1 VLAHHHTEGWSKR
14 SLWLGVTLLCITIS
28 AFIAYTLPFFSIV
41 MAVIASLGDV
51 MSMFGLPCLFA
62 LKLLKLRT
70 AEAYAC
76 GVLLVLAVG
85 LSGCGI
91 FSSVQQLIEAYMGQR

>member
-1 VLAHHHTEGWSKR
+1 
-14 SLWLGVTLLCITIS
+14 
-28 AFIAYTLPFFSIV
+28 

-62 LKLLKLRT
+62 LKLLKLRK

-76 GVLLVLAVG
+76 WVLLVLAVG

-91 FSSVQQLIEAYMGQR
+91 FSSVQQLVEAYMGKS